1 MKMFNCVTITL
12 IKLYCLLKFINL
24 FFSFF
29 VFFLAGHHAGIASS
43 STGELGREDS
53 CLMFFFLVI
62 CNLFIC
68 DDAERR
74 FVKGDGAVIDQ
85 GAPCSDSSHSLPVGY

>member
-1 MKMFNCVTITL
+1 MKMFNCVTIT
-12 IKLYCLLKFINL
+12 FNQTVL
-24 FFSFF
+24 FAKVYQFVFF
-29 VFFLAGHHAGIASS
+29 FCFFLAGHHAGIASS